1 MELEQIIQ
9 KITLIAEDAENSDG
23 CSHED
28 VLQDSLECIAKD
40 LQMLVKEI
48 KKSHKL

>member
-1 MELEQIIQ
+1 MELKQIIQ
-9 KITLIAEDAENSDG
+9 KINLIAEDAKNSAG

-28 VLQDSLECIAKD
+28 ALQDSLECIAKD
-40 LQMLVKEI
+40 LKLLAKEI

>member
-1 MELEQIIQ
+1 MELEQIIK
-9 KITLIAEDAENSDG
+9 KITFIAEDAKNSAG

-28 VLQDSLECIAKD
+28 ALQDSLECIAKD
-40 LQMLVKEI
+40 LQVLVKEI